1 MTWNWQ
7 RPDWP
12 DFTWDQDRLT
22 RAETLFAQGA
32 GMVIGAS
39 RHLDDPSRETLVVDL
54 MSVDAVA
61 TSAIEGEVLDRDS
74 VQSSIRRQL
83 GLAGDRRSVGAAE
96 AGIAEMMVSLYRS
109 LAEPLDHDRLHA
121 WHRMLMNG
129 RRDLEAIGRYRTHRE
144 PMQIVSGAVY
154 APRVH
159 FEAPPS
165 AQVQAEMERFLAWF
179 EDTAPTGTRPL
190 PALTRAGLAHL
201 WFESIHPFEDGN
213 GRIGRAIAEK
223 ALAQGIT
230 PGVSDP
236 VLTAVAGTLLKHRK
250 PYYGALEA
258 ASRALEV
265 TDWLLWFAAKVIEA
279 QRRSLAQVEF
289 IIGKARLLERVRGKL
304 NARQE
309 KAVLRMFAAG
319 TDGFTGG
326 LSAGNYRGITGAT
339 PATATRDL
347 ADLVALDVLYRTGE
361 RKATRYHLCVPLKPV
376 ATVEVDDLCGSS
388 PRRNGGHR

>member
-1 MTWNWQ
+1 MEALSIMTWNWQ
-7 RPDWP
+7 LPDWP
-12 DFTWDQDRLT
+12 NFTWDQTRLT
-22 RAETLFAQGA
+22 RAETLFAEGA
-32 GMVIGAS
+32 GMVIGSS
-39 RHLDDPSRETLVVDL
+39 RHLDDTSRETLVVDI
-54 MSVDAVA
+54 MSHEALD

-109 LAEPLDHDRLHA
+109 LADPLDHNRLHA
-121 WHRMLMNG
+121 WHRMVMNG

-165 AQVQAEMERFLAWF
+165 EQVQAEMERFLAWF

-223 ALAQGIT
+223 ALAQGL
-230 PGVSDP
+230 SDP

-250 PYYGALEA
+250 QYYGAMEA
-258 ASRALEV
+258 ASRDLEV

-279 QRRSLAQVEF
+279 QRRSLTQVEF
-289 IIGKARLLERVRGKL
+289 IIGKARLLERVRDKL
-304 NARQE
+304 NSRQQ

-319 TDGFTGG
+319 PEGFTGG
-326 LSAGNYRGITGAT
+326 LSAGNYRSITGAA

-347 ADLVALDVLYRTGE
+347 SDLIALDVLRRTGE
-361 RKATRYHLCVPLKPV
+361 RKATRYHLCVPLKPITAVKV
-376 ATVEVDDLCGSS
+376 ADIL
-388 PRRNGGHR
+388 

>member
-7 RPDWP
+7 LPDWP
-12 DFTWDQDRLT
+12 YFTWNQTRLT
-22 RAETLFAQGA
+22 RAETLFAEGA
-32 GMVIGAS
+32 GMVIGSS
-39 RHLDDPSRETLVVDL
+39 RYLDDTSREALVVDI
-54 MSVDAVA
+54 MSLDALA

-109 LAEPLDHDRLHA
+109 LADPLDHERLHA
-121 WHRMLMNG
+121 WHRMVMNG
-129 RRDLEAIGRYRTHRE
+129 RRDLEAIGRYRTRHE

-154 APRVH
+154 APKVH

-165 AQVQAEMERFLAWF
+165 EQIQAEMERFLAWF

-223 ALAQGIT
+223 ALAQGL
-230 PGVSDP
+230 SDP
-236 VLTAVAGTLLKHRK
+236 VLTTVAGTLLKHRK
-250 PYYGALEA
+250 QYYGALEA
-258 ASRALEV
+258 ASRDLEV

-289 IIGKARLLERVRGKL
+289 IIGKARLLEGVRGKL

-319 TDGFTGG
+319 PEGFTGG
-326 LSAGNYRGITGAT
+326 LSAGNYRGITGAA

-347 ADLVALDVLYRTGE
+347 ADLVALEVLRRTGE
-361 RKATRYHLCVPLKPV
+361 RKATRYHLWVPLKPV
-376 ATVEVDDLCGSS
+376 ATVEVEEIL
-388 PRRNGGHR
+388 

>member
-7 RPDWP
+7 LPDWP
-12 DFTWDQDRLT
+12 NFTWDQTRLT

-32 GMVIGAS
+32 GMVIGSS
-39 RHLDDPSRETLVVDL
+39 RHLDETSRETLVVEI
-54 MSVDAVA
+54 MSVDALA

-121 WHRMLMNG
+121 WHRMVMNA
-129 RRDLEAIGRYRTHRE
+129 RRDLEAVGRYRIHRE

-165 AQVQAEMERFLAWF
+165 EQVQAQMERFLAWF
-179 EDTAPTGTRPL
+179 EDTAPSGTRPL

-223 ALAQGIT
+223 ALAQGMIQ
-230 PGVSDP
+230 GLAYP

-250 PYYGALEA
+250 QYYGALEA
-258 ASRALEV
+258 ASRDLEV

-319 TDGFTGG
+319 PEGFTGG
-326 LSAGNYRGITGAT
+326 LSASNYRGITGAA

-347 ADLVALDVLYRTGE
+347 ADLVALDVLLRTGE
-361 RKATRYHLCVPLKPV
+361 RKATRYHLGVPLKPV
-376 ATVEVDDLCGSS
+376 ATVEVEEIL
-388 PRRNGGHR
+388 